1 VNGSVRR
8 PDDRADECGY
18 ADLLSGLLDG
28 ELTPA
33 EQARVEQHLE
43 VHEAC
48 RRELEDIRQVRDIV
62 RSLPWV
68 DGPADFWGAA
78 VASTLAAA
86 LAEAVAAVAA
96 VPSAAAAAPAVRRTR
111 SARAT
116 RWLWGSAA
124 AALLFV
130 AASLAGTQVDQPS
143 STSDVT
149 TPSISTARGG
159 AEPVVTSASSG
170 PAVGQQ
176 LVAHN
181 DGVDDAMDGVATFL
195 RMP

>member
-1 VNGSVRR
+1 VNGRVG
-8 PDDRADECGY
+8 PLDDRAGECEY

-28 ELTPA
+28 ELSA
-33 EQARVEQHLE
+33 ADRDRLDQHLE

-48 RRELEDIRQVRDIV
+48 RRELEDIRRVRDAV
-62 RSLPWV
+62 RSLPWI
-68 DGPADFWGAA
+68 DAPADFWGVA
-78 VASTLAAA
+78 VASAAPPPAAA
-86 LAEAVAAVAA
+86 
-96 VPSAAAAAPAVRRTR
+96 SAAAAPAVRPTRAAR
-111 SARAT
+111 SAR
-116 RWLWGSAA
+116 WFWGSAA

-130 AASLAGTQVDQPS
+130 AAGLAGTRVDQPS
-143 STSDVT
+143 GTSDVT
-149 TPSISTARGG
+149 TPSISTARAG